1 MRVRFK
7 TKFFKRLS
15 EIGDHIFPKRKR
27 LIEQISNEFQKDI
40 DQFVDRHFQGDQVVG
55 APYFS
60 LREEIKAL
68 QGMAKILTL
77 SSGVFN
83 RTRLKLSECWDKIK
97 VLEKEHKKEIN
108 AKRQV
113 SQGNR
118 AGLEQKIQEL
128 ADRSTE
134 MMLPDLDR
142 AIEEISKEMRGTELH
157 RQDVFDLRDRL
168 SALRNPHLAAQA
180 EKAKALEEA
189 EKEKLRLKREK
200 IVEAKEKVAVLLKN
214 GSEMNLEALEETVNA
229 LKEEIKQLGA
239 SKIDQQQFDRSLRQL
254 KDLVSECKERSLLNL
269 SEDDRNALEQLRVVL
284 DQKKKRRQEIKEQV
298 EYYRRALGS
307 SNLDFEKGMLY
318 REHMEQERELLDRM
332 NQGIEEIELKI
343 SELEG

>member
-1 MRVRFK
+1 
-7 TKFFKRLS
+7 
-15 EIGDHIFPKRKR
+15 
-27 LIEQISNEFQKDI
+27 
-40 DQFVDRHFQGDQVVG
+40 
-55 APYFS
+55 
-60 LREEIKAL
+60 
-68 QGMAKILTL
+68 MAKILTL